1 MLRACACRSLRVCPR
16 WATLH
21 PRPRPRHETPL
32 IAHLSSVEGS
42 VVEGQGEQPVFSKL
56 DLRVGVITK
65 VWAHPDADRL
75 WCEEI
80 DCGGPSHSRPPC
92 LLPPPPLTLLLALLS
107 LADPAEAPMV
117 AEGAPRQIASGLR
130 DWYTEE
136 QMLGTRLVV
145 LCNLKPRSLRGFK

>member
-21 PRPRPRHETPL
+21 AGSRPRPRHETPL
-32 IAHLSSVEGS
+32 IAHRRTLSAEAGS
-42 VVEGQGEQPVFSKL
+42 AVEGQGEQPLLSKL

-80 DCGGPSHSRPPC
+80 DCGGPFLRLSPTPPAPC
-92 LLPPPPLTLLLALLS
+92 CCPAHPLTLLLALLS
-107 LADPAEAPMV
+107 LS
-117 AEGAPRQIASGLR
+117 R
-130 DWYTEE
+130 
-136 QMLGTRLVV
+136 
-145 LCNLKPRSLRGFK
+145 

>member
-16 WATLH
+16 WAALH
-21 PRPRPRHETPL
+21 PRPRRPRHETPL
-32 IAHLSSVEGS
+32 IAHRTLSSVEGS

-80 DCGGPSHSRPPC
+80 DCGGPFHSRPNPS
-92 LLPPPPLTLLLALLS
+92 PPTP
-107 LADPAEAPMV
+107 DPS
-117 AEGAPRQIASGLR
+117 R
-130 DWYTEE
+130 
-136 QMLGTRLVV
+136 
-145 LCNLKPRSLRGFK
+145 